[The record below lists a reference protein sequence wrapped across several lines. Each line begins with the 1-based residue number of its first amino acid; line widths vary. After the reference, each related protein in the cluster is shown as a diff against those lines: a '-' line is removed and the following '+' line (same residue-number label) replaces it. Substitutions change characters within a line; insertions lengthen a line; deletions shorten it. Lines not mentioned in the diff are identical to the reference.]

1 MTFIAFA
8 VNDSQQ
14 LTLADSTFNL
24 TDREK
29 RVLEKSW
36 AKTFADNVFP
46 AIDENIFSVLYSDKA
61 SRPNTPVNVI
71 VGALILKEALGDTV
85 DELVEALMFDI
96 RYQYALHTTSF
107 EEQPLSDR
115 TLSRFRAR
123 VLAYETEHDVDLIHE
138 CVVKMAKE
146 ISEFMNITPNMQRM
160 DSLMVAANIKN
171 LSLLELFYTCVAN
184 LAKIMDKRDISL
196 PEEQHHYVEKDD
208 YNRCIYHKRDTDETE
223 RTVVVMKD
231 AEKLITICD
240 KTGDLDDT
248 SEYQLLIRLLKER
261 TIIDDDGNRRLRK
274 KEEVEN
280 SSEVLLNPSD
290 PEATFRY
297 KAGSKNLGYV
307 GNIVESVGEHTSL
320 ITDYSYEKNTYADNQ
335 FMKDYLDKQDIFSDG
350 SFIVADGAYS
360 GEENSKLASEHNIKL
375 VTTNFTGRKPDEI
388 YADFKFTDEGH
399 FLIECINGCKPD
411 ECIYDPGKDRS
422 VAYFKTETCRT
433 CPYRDKCQP
442 RFLKNRVRKEVSWKA
457 VGRAKQLQY
466 MQTEEFSKYARFR
479 NGVEAIPSLL
489 RRRYHVDKIPAHGKR
504 RTRLHFGFK
513 IAALDFQKLLDYT
526 NSIDNYAQKS
536 EIA

>member
-1 MTFIAFA
+1 MAFVA
-8 VNDSQQ
+8 NDNQQ
-14 LTLADSTFNL
+14 LTLTDSTLNL
-24 TDREK
+24 TQREK

-36 AKTFADNVFP
+36 AKTFAEKVFP

-71 VGALILKEALGDTV
+71 IGALILKEALGDTD
-85 DELVEALMFDI
+85 DELVEALMFDV

-146 ISEFMNITPNMQRM
+146 IAEFMDISPNMQRM
-160 DSLMVAANIKN
+160 DSLMIAANIKN

-184 LAKIMDKRDISL
+184 LAKIMNQREITL
-196 PEEQHHYVEKDD
+196 PEEQYHYIEKDD
-208 YNRCIYHKRDTDETE
+208 YNRCIYHKREIDATE
-223 RTVVVMKD
+223 RTIVVMHD
-231 AEKLITICD
+231 AEKLIELCD

-261 TIIDDDGNRRLRK
+261 TIIDDDGSRRLRE

-280 SSEVLLNPSD
+280 PSEVLLNPSD

-297 KAGSKNLGYV
+297 KAGGKNLGYV
-307 GNIVESVGEHTSL
+307 GNIVESVGEKGSL
-320 ITDYSYEKNTYADNQ
+320 ITDYAYEKNIYADNQ
-335 FMKDYLDKQDIFSDG
+335 FMKDYLEQQDTFDEG
-350 SFIVADGAYS
+350 AFIVADGAYS
-360 GEENSKLASEHNIKL
+360 GETNSQIAASHNLKLI
-375 VTTNFTGRKPDEI
+375 TTNFTGRKPDEI
-388 YADFKFTDEGH
+388 YADFKFSNDGH
-399 FLIECINGCKPD
+399 FLLECINGCAPE
-411 ECIYDPGKDRS
+411 ECIYDSGNDRS
-422 VAYFKTETCRT
+422 VAYFKTEECSS
-433 CPYRDKCQP
+433 CPYKERCQP
-442 RFLKNRVRKEVSWKA
+442 RFLKTRVRKEVSWKA

-466 MQTEEFSKYARFR
+466 MKTEEFSRYACFR

-489 RRRYHVDKIPAHGKR
+489 RRKYHVDKIPTHGKN

-513 IAALDFQKLLDYT
+513 IAALDFQKLLDYI
-526 NSIDNYAQKS
+526 NSLDNCAQKI
-536 EIA
+536 ETA